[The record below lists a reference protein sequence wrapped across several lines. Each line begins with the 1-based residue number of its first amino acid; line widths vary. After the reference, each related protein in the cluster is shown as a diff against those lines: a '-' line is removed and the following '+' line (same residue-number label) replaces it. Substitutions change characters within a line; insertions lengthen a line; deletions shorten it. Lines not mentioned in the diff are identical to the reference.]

1 VNQPLLVALI
11 AIILFLMWASIDLW
25 EIHKDISELGKLL
38 SSEPDVQ
45 KSKSSKH
52 IGNSQNDVKED
63 AK

>member
-1 VNQPLLVALI
+1 
-11 AIILFLMWASIDLW
+11 MWASIDLW